1 MGAEMMSNSTNLYS
15 DTDACCSTVNDL
27 LGVIRSSNDCLTL
40 HGKPHSARCL
50 TRNMHLTM

>member
-1 MGAEMMSNSTNLYS
+1 MGAEMMSNSTNLYP